1 MAYFVMNFCHW
12 ATVCNFRPRVDH
24 CPGVDNDWADELSRQ
39 AIPTLLERGWDPA
52 KRFHFS
58 LKEVLLPSRGRVYPP
73 EAYLQSPPT
82 LQALADWLSSLG
94 T

>member
-1 MAYFVMNFCHW
+1 MLPPLQGAGVSSGGLEDDTPSRG
-12 ATVCNFRPRVDH
+12 TV
-24 CPGVDNDWADELSRQ
+24 S
-39 AIPTLLERGWDPA
+39 LEGLEDDAPPQLGRHPQEAW
-52 KRFHFS
+52 KM
-58 LKEVLLPSRGRVYPP
+58 LPLPRGRVYPP